1 MNATE
6 VGAAASLQMDADD
19 VLTKEGQML
28 LLLVPRQ
35 QCESIIHSFNHTPGS
50 LCPPEWDAIFCWPPT
65 LPGQWVNVSCP
76 HYIYDFNHNGQ
87 AYRRCDDGGQ
97 WLVAPNQNK
106 TWTNYNECMQMGS
119 HDDNLEEIHRL
130 YTLSTIGYSV
140 SMASLFVALSILAYL
155 KKLHCTRNYIHM
167 HLFVSF
173 ILRGASFFVCNIM
186 IEAAMPRAGA
196 VVGSWAEGGDADA
209 ILLEELRT
217 FTAVPT
223 LDKSPYLGCKLS
235 VIFFLYF
242 LATNYY
248 WVFAEGLYLHSLV
261 FMSFFS
267 NRTKHLWTYIFIGW
281 GFPTLFV
288 GAWAVVRA
296 VLADTRCWNINA
308 GNIKWIYQAPMI
320 IANTVNFAFFVN
332 IVRVLATK
340 LRETNA
346 GRYDARRQYT
356 KLAKSSLVLTLLFG
370 AHYMVFAGMSESVD
384 GWLWKARMYFD
395 MFFNSLQGL
404 FVAIIYC
411 FCNGEVQNEIRKAW
425 AQWNLAQDLDRRSRR
440 GSGLLG
446 TGGGHRAGASRR
458 RRPSWPS
465 SAGAGGTSQQQP
477 STHVCSEEGAATEDA
492 GKAAVAA
499 PVTVAFFS
507 KDPQHHRGHQ
517 WRSKHSHESVI

>member
-6 VGAAASLQMDADD
+6 VGAAAAASMQMDADD

-76 HYIYDFNHNGQ
+76 HYIYDFNHKGQ

-106 TWTNYNECMQMGS
+106 TWTNYNECMQMTS

-186 IEAAMPRAGA
+186 IEAVMPKAGA
-196 VVGSWAEGGDADA
+196 IVGSWAEGGDADA
-209 ILLEELRT
+209 VLLEELRT

-356 KLAKSSLVLTLLFG
+356 A
-370 AHYMVFAGMSESVD
+370 Y
-384 GWLWKARMYFD
+384 
-395 MFFNSLQGL
+395 
-404 FVAIIYC
+404 
-411 FCNGEVQNEIRKAW
+411 
-425 AQWNLAQDLDRRSRR
+425 
-440 GSGLLG
+440 
-446 TGGGHRAGASRR
+446 
-458 RRPSWPS
+458 SWPS
-465 SAGAGGTSQQQP
+465 STASAMGRFRMKSARRGLSGIWLRTWTGGAAGARACWARAEATGPGRRVGAGPRGPPQRALAARRSNPRPTCAARRGAPRRTLGRWRWPPPLP
-477 STHVCSEEGAATEDA
+477 SPSFPRTHSTIAATS
-492 GKAAVAA
+492 G
-499 PVTVAFFS
+499 
-507 KDPQHHRGHQ
+507 DPNTRTS
-517 WRSKHSHESVI
+517 R